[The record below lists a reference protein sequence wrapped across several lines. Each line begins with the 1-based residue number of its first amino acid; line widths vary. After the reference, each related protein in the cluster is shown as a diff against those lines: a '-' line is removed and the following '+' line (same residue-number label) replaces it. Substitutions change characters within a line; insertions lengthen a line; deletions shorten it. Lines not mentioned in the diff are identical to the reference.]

1 MSHILL
7 IGTPSKSLQK
17 LLHIQNSAARVLMR
31 PSSPGH
37 KPHILVTSRRDSG
50 KERFYLEP
58 WNFGRTATVRLNSSA
73 TRRHNRRNV
82 LIFLCG
88 AAPRPALGRLGR
100 VRGLPGAADVVS
112 RCAFL
117 PPHGGWGRGP
127 LAPGVTVD
135 RDGLSSVRPNRV
147 ASFRAGIRLTYN
159 WRKGAAAMSATHPT
173 RLETRTKES
182 NARASQRVLRNP
194 AAQ

>member
-1 MSHILL
+1 M
-7 IGTPSKSLQK
+7 
-17 LLHIQNSAARVLMR
+17 
-31 PSSPGH
+31 
-37 KPHILVTSRRDSG
+37 RRDRLWVG
-50 KERFYLEP
+50 LEG
-58 WNFGRTATVRLNSSA
+58 FGGEGGRRLRPLA
-73 TRRHNRRNV
+73 LQRPP
-82 LIFLCG
+82 
-88 AAPRPALGRLGR
+88 APTSP
-100 VRGLPGAADVVS
+100 LPGAADAVS

-117 PPHGGWGRGP
+117 SSGRGRGP

-159 WRKGAAAMSATHPT
+159 WRKGSAAMSATHPT
-173 RLETRTKES
+173 RLVTRTKES